1 MKRFFFTVIALA
13 AVAVS
18 CTKSGVLESPQTY
31 QDQITFEPYTGKA
44 PVTKATVADDATLR
58 GGFRVIGFNAA
69 SNGSIADPTQKPY
82 LSKMVTGTLKTVN
95 VKDADG
101 NDVIENGETKTE
113 QITEWSYTGAMFWPD
128 KADDKLSFVAYG
140 LNVNGTPVVNQTAG
154 ESYGDVTIGQSDI
167 FAQGTN
173 YATFTYKV
181 PDARTDQKDLLISP
195 VNSGDNGR
203 TVAMRL
209 YHVLS
214 RIGFSVDVQ
223 NATTGTTKPEVEITS
238 IDLTGSFIE
247 TATFN
252 LAEAVTVSSNEV
264 TYKRGGSEATKT
276 YTFYGTD
283 ETTFKTSTTGKQ
295 AIHTGNEND
304 RYMMIVPG
312 QGTEIIVKYKI
323 GGVQQKDAKLTL
335 TTPFE
340 AGKAYEF
347 VFTLSTV
354 EVGFNVNVTD
364 WDTDHNDASKDYPLN

>member
-1 MKRFFFTVIALA
+1 MKRFFFTAITLA
-13 AVAVS
+13 AVAVG

-44 PVTKATVADDATLR
+44 PVTKATVADDETLR
-58 GGFRVIGFNAA
+58 EGFRVIGFSAA
-69 SNGSIADPTQKPY
+69 ADGGIADLTQRPY
-82 LSKMVTGTLKTVN
+82 LSKMVTGALQQ
-95 VKDADG
+95 D
-101 NDVIENGETKTE
+101 ET
-113 QITEWSYTGAMFWPD
+113 TEWSYSGAMFWPD
-128 KADDKLSFVAYG
+128 KETDKLSFVAYG
-140 LNVNGTPVVNQTAG
+140 LNVNGTPVVNETAG
-154 ESYGDVTIGQSDI
+154 ESYGDVTINTSDI
-167 FAQGTN
+167 FKQGEN
-173 YATFTYKV
+173 YATFTYTV
-181 PDARTDQKDLLISP
+181 PDERTDQKDLLISP

-214 RIGFSVDVQ
+214 RIGFSVEVQ

-276 YTFYGTD
+276 YTFYGAD

-295 AIHTGNEND
+295 AIHTGNVND

-323 GGVQQKDAKLTL
+323 GGVQQEDAKLTL

-354 EVGFNVNVTD
+354 DVGFNVDVTN
-364 WDTDHNDASKDYPLN
+364 WDTDHNDASQDYPLN

>member
-58 GGFRVIGFNAA
+58 GGFRVIGFSAVA
-69 SNGSIADPTQKPY
+69 DGGIADPTQKPY
-82 LSKMVTGTLKTVN
+82 LRKMVTGTLQ
-95 VKDADG
+95 D
-101 NDVIENGETKTE
+101 ET
-113 QITEWSYTGAMFWPD
+113 TEWSYSGAMFWPD
-128 KADDKLSFVAYG
+128 KEDDKLSFVAYG
-140 LNVNGTPVVNQTAG
+140 LNVNGTPVKNEESG
-154 ESYGDVTIGQSDI
+154 ESYGDVTINPSDI
-167 FAQGTN
+167 FKQGEN
-173 YATFTYKV
+173 YATFTYTV
-181 PDARTDQKDLLISP
+181 PPARTAQKDLLISP

-252 LAEAVTVSSNEV
+252 LAEAVTVTDSKAEYEV
-264 TYKRGGSEATKT
+264 SGTPESKT

-295 AIHTGNEND
+295 AIHTGNVND

-323 GGVQQKDAKLTL
+323 GGVQQEDAKLTL

-354 EVGFNVNVTD
+354 DVGFNVDVTN
-364 WDTDHNDASKDYPLN
+364 WDTVHNDASQDYPLN

>member
-44 PVTKATVADDATLR
+44 PVTKATVADDETLR
-58 GGFRVIGFNAA
+58 GGFRVIGFSAA
-69 SNGSIADPTQKPY
+69 ADGGIEDPTQKPY
-82 LSKMVTGTLKTVN
+82 LSKMVTGTLQ
-95 VKDADG
+95 D
-101 NDVIENGETKTE
+101 ES
-113 QITEWSYTGAMFWPD
+113 TEWSYSGAMFWPD
-128 KADDKLSFVAYG
+128 KEDDKLSFVAYG
-140 LNVNGTPVVNQTAG
+140 LNVNGDPVKNEESG
-154 ESYGDVTIGQSDI
+154 ESYGDVTINTSDI
-167 FAQGTN
+167 FAQGEN
-173 YATFTYKV
+173 YATFTYTV
-181 PDARTDQKDLLISP
+181 PPARTAQKDLLISP

-247 TATFN
+247 IATFN

-264 TYKRGGSEATKT
+264 KYKRGGSEATKT

-283 ETTFKTSTTGKQ
+283 ETTFKTSTTGQQ
-295 AIHTGNEND
+295 AIHTGNVND

-323 GGVQQKDAKLTL
+323 DGVQQEDAKLTL

-354 EVGFNVNVTD
+354 DVGFNVDVTN
-364 WDTDHNDASKDYPLN
+364 WDTDHNDASQDYPLN